1 MIITK
6 RWFRAAVW
14 GLPLALG
21 FSQMVTAAQLCMQ
34 PAATVSDAF
43 ATTSED
49 GCQHP
54 DAASADLCMKQ
65 CIGGDLVS
73 STILPVVA
81 PPPLMPVLI
90 LPLPADGTPSR
101 VAAAARADPVV
112 DPPIPIRF
120 CSFLI

>member
-1 MIITK
+1 MITR
-6 RWFRAAVW
+6 RWSRVAVCIA
-14 GLPLALG
+14 LSALG
-21 FSQMVTAAQLCMQ
+21 FAQMAVAAQLCMQ
-34 PAATVSDAF
+34 PAATVAASGD
-43 ATTSED
+43 D
-49 GCQHP
+49 CHHP
-54 DAASADLCMKQ
+54 DSASADLCLKQ
-65 CIGGDLVS
+65 CLGGDRVS

-81 PPPLMPVLI
+81 PPPLMSVLI

>member
-1 MIITK
+1 MITK
-6 RWFRAAVW
+6 RWLRAAVC
-14 GLPLALG
+14 GLLLALG
-21 FSQMVTAAQLCMQ
+21 FSQMVTAAQLCM
-34 PAATVSDAF
+34 PPATVSNAY
-43 ATTSED
+43 ATASED

-54 DAASADLCMKQ
+54 DAASAGLCMKQ
-65 CIGGDLVS
+65 CIGGDLGS

-81 PPPLMPVLI
+81 PPPLMPVLM
-90 LPLPADGTPSR
+90 LPSPADGTPAR

>member
-1 MIITK
+1 MITK
-6 RWFRAAVW
+6 RWLRAAVW
-14 GLPLALG
+14 GLLLALG
-21 FSQMVTAAQLCMQ
+21 FSQVVTAAQLCM
-34 PAATVSDAF
+34 PPATVSNAY
-43 ATTSED
+43 ATAAED
-49 GCQHP
+49 DCQHP
-54 DAASADLCMKQ
+54 DAASAGLCMKQ
-65 CIGGDLVS
+65 CIGGDLGS

-81 PPPLMPVLI
+81 LPPLMSVLI